1 MTLTSEPSTEQR
13 RHPTRRGR
21 WIDDW
26 RPEDET
32 FWEQSGRARWPAAT

>member
-1 MTLTSEPSTEQR
+1 MTLTSDPTETDQA
-13 RHPTRRGR
+13 PPAAKGR

-32 FWEQSGRARWPAAT
+32 FWEQPAARSPAAT